1 MIIEFKPKTTYF
13 TANTAPAAIS
23 TPSFPADM
31 TYDLDDEER
40 EYKRAMRNY
49 RIQNAIIIVLIL
61 LTLFAIFNIRVSVMD
76 SDPILSS
83 SDKSIVLFM
92 RCLTEP
98 NTGDT
103 VMTGY
108 DFTNPKFDTVGSVSE
123 NGYIRLGNTPTRIN
137 DVTIYNTVAVTDT
150 FYTLCII
157 PLH

>member
-1 MIIEFKPKTTYF
+1 
-13 TANTAPAAIS
+13 
-23 TPSFPADM
+23 M

-108 DFTNPKFDTVGSVSE
+108 DFTNPKFDTVGSVSD

>member
-13 TANTAPAAIS
+13 TDNTAPAAIS
-23 TPSFPADM
+23 MPSFPTDT

-76 SDPILSS
+76 SDSILSS

-98 NTGDT
+98 DTGDT

-108 DFTNPKFDTVGSVSE
+108 DFTNPKFDTVGSVSD